1 MIKETD
7 EDWDSLAKE
16 SESIDDFYNSNL
28 ISVPA
33 HYPNASDLLD
43 SYSNDKGSSM
53 LSLYEWSKLHLN
65 VHRKVINYH
74 SVYTENVELKT
85 KLSLLK
91 KDVNR
96 LKNTLIENKTNIIY
110 LNTYYS

>member
-28 ISVPA
+28 ISIPE
-33 HYPNASDLLD
+33 HYPNASELLD
-43 SYSNDKGSSM
+43 NYSNVKGSSM

-65 VHRKVINYH
+65 VHKKVVNYH
-74 SVYTENVELKT
+74 RVYSENIELRNQQSQ
-85 KLSLLK
+85 L
-91 KDVNR
+91 NR
-96 LKNTLIENKTNIIY
+96 EINGLKNTLIENKTNIIY